1 LLLFFTYTIGD
12 NGELG
17 GNSVE
22 ISNAGCDWSSDIAL
36 VNSGGID

>member
-17 GNSVE
+17 TNSIEV
-22 ISNAGCDWSSDIAL
+22 SNAGGDGSSDSAL
-36 VNSGGID
+36 VNSGGVD